1 MPNILH
7 QKESIKVITDLFA
20 SICGFSLYSL
30 IPSFVESGI
39 SFSSIKNFVDIVQLI
54 AGIVGVVY
62 LIVRIV
68 DLYYSVVNKKISNSI
83 DNRIKMEELKKI
95 ERENFPGKWND
106 EFIKN
111 R

>member
-30 IPSFVESGI
+30 IP